1 MFFTGRW
8 PCFFFPWKKKILCVK
23 IFRLLSVKVLRSPW
37 KNLEKCPWKPKRLRE
52 NIFEITCVKIDLGV
66 REIFWKFLPWKLK
79 SAREKTYTIL
89 FQMLRRFSKP
99 SGGEVVFGKKI
110 QSTLLRQIETKITLK
125 KWPTFSSNL
134 EIFQSRRAQ
143 NTEKLKTP
151 SKNSV
156 LYIKLII
163 IQNQSS
169 PLGQIKI

>member
-1 MFFTGRW
+1 
-8 PCFFFPWKKKILCVK
+8 
-23 IFRLLSVKVLRSPW
+23 
-37 KNLEKCPWKPKRLRE
+37 
-52 NIFEITCVKIDLGV
+52 
-66 REIFWKFLPWKLK
+66 
-79 SAREKTYTIL
+79 
-89 FQMLRRFSKP
+89 MLRRFSKP
-99 SGGEVVFGKKI
+99 PGGEVVFDEKN